1 MADTAAT
8 QPVSTSR
15 VLVSIAVMLTTVM
28 VVLDMTIVN
37 VALPHMMG
45 ALGATSEQVTWVLT
59 SYLVSDAIF
68 VALTGFLAA
77 RFGQRRLI
85 LLCIGGFVAS
95 SALCG
100 MAQNLPE
107 MVAFRILQGCMGAPI
122 IPLSQA
128 IMVESF
134 GREERGKAMAVWG
147 IGIMVAPVLGPT
159 LGGYIT
165 DHLNWRWVF
174 YINVPVGIV
183 SILLALATVRETVRH
198 ATRTDWLGMGLMIA
212 GIGSLQLVLDRGDQ
226 EEWFNSDLITLLT
239 LTCVVGLL
247 SFVLRGWRKPDNI
260 VNLHLFRDRNFATSA
275 LMMGAFGLGLFGTI
289 AIQPILLERMLGYP
303 AALTGEV
310 MAPRALAS
318 AASMFLVGQLIT
330 RIDPRYLVLGGIGL
344 SALGTWI
351 MTGYTLDISPG
362 WIAWPGVIQGLG
374 MGMIFVPL
382 STLAYD
388 TLPRESTAEAA
399 GLFNL
404 VRTIGSSIG
413 ISVVATVLTR
423 RTQHH
428 WDVLGGYINP
438 FNPDLLN
445 WLNAHGLSL
454 NDPLAAQR
462 LAGELNRQA
471 GMLAFVDAFWLVTLS
486 FILMAPLV
494 WLLKRP
500 APDAQGS
507 HRVVAGH

>member
-1 MADTAAT
+1 
-8 QPVSTSR
+8 
-15 VLVSIAVMLTTVM
+15 MLTTIM
-28 VVLDMTIVN
+28 VVLHMTIVN

-68 VALTGFLAA
+68 VSLTGFLAA

-100 MAQNLPE
+100 LAQSLPE
-107 MVAFRILQGCMGAPI
+107 MVVLRILQGSLGAPI

-128 IMVESF
+128 VMVESF

-165 DHLNWRWVF
+165 DHMDWRWVF

-183 SILLALATVRETVRH
+183 SMLLALRTVRETARR
-198 ATRTDWLGMGLMIA
+198 ALRTDWLGMGLMIA

-226 EEWFNSDLITLLT
+226 EDWFNSDLILVLT
-239 LTCVVGLL
+239 LICVLGLTT
-247 SFVLRGWRKPDNI
+247 FVLRGWRKPDNI
-260 VNLHLFRDRNFATSA
+260 VNLALFRDRNFATTA

-289 AIQPILLERMLGYP
+289 AIQPILLERLLGYP

-318 AASMFLVGQLIT
+318 AAGMFIVGQLIT
-330 RIDPRYLVLGGIGL
+330 RIDPRYLVLTGIGL
-344 SALGTWI
+344 STLGTWI
-351 MTGYTLDISPG
+351 MAGYTLDISPG
-362 WIAWPGVIQGLG
+362 WIVGPGIVQGLG

-388 TLPRESTAEAA
+388 TLPRELAAEAA

-404 VRTIGSSIG
+404 VRTVGSSIG
-413 ISVVATVLTR
+413 ISIVATVLTR

-438 FNPDLLN
+438 FNPDLQN
-445 WLNAHGLSL
+445 WLTARGLSL
-454 NDPLAAQR
+454 DDPLAAQQ

-471 GMLAFVDAFWLVTLS
+471 GMLAFVDTFWLVTWS
-486 FILMAPLV
+486 FVLMAPLV
-494 WLLKRP
+494 WLLRRP
-500 APDAQGS
+500 AQAAKSSAGAL
-507 HRVVAGH
+507 AGH